1 MIYQLCFKEAK
12 MAAKLLV
19 KRFGIKDVSKNRH
32 KTSIRIVLCHQ
43 QTLPVWI
50 YCWDNKPIN
59 QLKTSISK
67 NVLRSQLGW
76 NSLMRTMMEGWA
88 TKNSNWY
95 D

>member
-1 MIYQLCFKEAK
+1 MDLKAVFRLVDVDKSGSISRTVSARINVKVTLMIKQLYLKEAK

-50 YCWDNKPIN
+50 YC
-59 QLKTSISK
+59 
-67 NVLRSQLGW
+67 
-76 NSLMRTMMEGWA
+76 
-88 TKNSNWY
+88 
-95 D
+95 